1 MARHNPRRISQRLS
15 VNTEGTMTRL
25 AVQNTPYDSH
35 PGISRATQNVISR
48 LGGLAQGIVQDRTA
62 RKHDADRTEGASVR
76 TAESLAGIAA
86 RDDGGLAEYST
97 AFRRGYFLTEAA
109 NKITDK
115 RRELHKSLAA
125 MEPGDDPQPM
135 VNDALSELVQGREF
149 QDPRVMEQITP
160 AVNRLRAEA
169 LTAHQKYEMAEV
181 LTRQTENLTQLAR
194 LGIQDGSLRTDG
206 GLSAFY
212 ETVGGEQYAYLSRD
226 DANDILSAALVD
238 LMETGDVDPD
248 DMATWLQETRAG
260 NNGPLW
266 DRRNA
271 NGAVWSDR
279 FTTAQEAGQRVRA
292 HAQAEA
298 VASAQAD
305 AEIRLQRAAF
315 GGRLG
320 ETQINEMANTLEL
333 SGSDRLQFVRHWGTR
348 NEAGI
353 RRMEERTAAA
363 SRKVDV
369 LGAVLSG
376 NAHAFTTTELRK
388 EAEALWQEA
397 ATAENKERMEQVIRV
412 FADAGVEVPQ
422 VRDLLNRPIAENM
435 SQNYDLYRQLA
446 DIDPVLVDR
455 YVMDTNAVLY
465 RQHHENVTQYGMTA
479 AESLRS
485 LPTGATKDTRP
496 VVEARISRALAEHR
510 RTDAEFDKRPHAEQQ
525 RIIQRAMTLARDLPD
540 ADPARVIQQAQR
552 RIGRDTVDV
561 NGRRV
566 PRAGISDA
574 DLPAVN
580 EFLKRVE
587 RDATEAG
594 RIDPALRGTLS
605 VTQAPGGDPGE
616 FVVTT
621 AHGFPV
627 VHPNGR
633 DYVTFN
639 ARELS
644 TAKRTFDAERLERE
658 VREAQ
663 AQSQARR
670 AEQAR
675 PRDSADTADDPFRN
689 PLGGRQTPARD
700 SRRDPYGAPSLPVS
714 TPVPSAL
721 RTGVHERDT
730 PNDFVDYLIEQ
741 KRAR

>member
-1 MARHNPRRISQRLS
+1 MARQNPRRISQRLS

-25 AVQNTPYDSH
+25 AIHSTANDSH
-35 PGISRATQNVISR
+35 RGVSRATQDVIAR
-48 LGGLAQGIVQDRTA
+48 VGNLAQGIVQDRTA
-62 RKHDADRTEGASVR
+62 RKHDADRTEGARVR
-76 TAESLAGIAA
+76 AEEALSGTAA
-86 RDDGGLAEYST
+86 RADSGLADYST

-109 NKITDK
+109 NKITDR
-115 RRELHKSLAA
+115 RRELHKTLAA
-125 MEPGDDPQPM
+125 MEPGDDPQPI

-160 AVNRLRAEA
+160 AVNRLRDEA

-194 LGIQDGSLRTDG
+194 LGIQDGSLRNDA

-238 LMETGDVDPD
+238 LVETGEVDPD
-248 DMATWLQETRAG
+248 DMTTWLQETRAG

-292 HAQAEA
+292 HAKAEA
-298 VASAQAD
+298 VASVQAD

-320 ETQINEMANTLEL
+320 EMQINEMADTLEL

-353 RRMEERTAAA
+353 RRMEERAAAA

-397 ATAENKERMEQVIRV
+397 ATAGNTERTEQIIRV
-412 FADAGVEVPQ
+412 FADVGVEVPQ
-422 VRDLLNRPIAENM
+422 VRDLLNRPIAGNM

-455 YVMDTNAVLY
+455 YVTDTNAVLY
-465 RQHHENVTQYGMTA
+465 RQHHDNVTQYGMTA

-496 VVEARISRALAEHR
+496 AVEARIGRALADHR

-525 RIIQRAMTLARDLPD
+525 RIVQRAMTLARDLPD

-552 RIGRDTVDV
+552 RIGRDTVEV

-587 RDATEAG
+587 RDAVEAG
-594 RIDPALRGTLS
+594 RIDPTLKGSLS
-605 VTQAPGGDPGE
+605 VTQAPGGDPGD

-633 DYVTFN
+633 DYVSFN

-644 TAKRTFDAERLERE
+644 AAKHEF
-658 VREAQ
+658 
-663 AQSQARR
+663 
-670 AEQAR
+670 
-675 PRDSADTADDPFRN
+675 DTAAMLDQVQAGQLATRDRVRNQSFMGTDP
-689 PLGGRQTPARD
+689 QAAAAARIN
-700 SRRDPYGAPSLPVS
+700 RG
-714 TPVPSAL
+714 TGPVPGEVPQQPAANLGLGSKRPGDTEGQ
-721 RTGVHERDT
+721 RT
-730 PNDFVDYLIEQ
+730 FVDYLIEQ
-741 KRAR
+741 KRGR